1 MVKLSQAEHLLPF
14 LEQLIP
20 NNCKWVSRKCH
31 CIETLWRACPLPVH
45 GWVPKSLP
53 LSPFQRYHWLF
64 FFSFFFSLTG
74 SLWGEQCGWPQ
85 GTRQHPHC
93 LRFLSTSG
101 VTRFIPADPS
111 LLPRMPFTR
120 NRRRVL
126 WGAKLWL
133 VLCPKRTFFTNNY
146 HIIIN
151 PRERH
156 DVKMKLLKTFLDSH
170 LALYKL
176 TDNPIRHSS
185 RLWVWAKL
193 ENCCHYIVII
203 NTL

>member
-1 MVKLSQAEHLLPF
+1 MVTLSKAEHLLPF
-14 LEQLIP
+14 LEQPIP
-20 NNCKWVSRKCH
+20 DNHRWVLRKYH
-31 CIETLWRACPLPVH
+31 CIETLWCVPCLSTDGCPNRSCSV
-45 GWVPKSLP
+45 
-53 LSPFQRYHWLF
+53 LSQDVVGSFF
-64 FFSFFFSLTG
+64 FFSFFNWVTVRGEVWMTPRDMSTSSLPRV
-74 SLWGEQCGWPQ
+74 SE
-85 GTRQHPHC
+85 R
-93 LRFLSTSG
+93 SG
-101 VTRFIPADPS
+101 VTGFIPADPS
-111 LLPRMPFTR
+111 FLPRMPFKR
-120 NRRRVL
+120 NKKRVL
-126 WGAKLWL
+126 WGVKSWL

-151 PRERH
+151 TQERH
-156 DVKMKLLKTFLDSH
+156 DVKMKLLKTFLDQH